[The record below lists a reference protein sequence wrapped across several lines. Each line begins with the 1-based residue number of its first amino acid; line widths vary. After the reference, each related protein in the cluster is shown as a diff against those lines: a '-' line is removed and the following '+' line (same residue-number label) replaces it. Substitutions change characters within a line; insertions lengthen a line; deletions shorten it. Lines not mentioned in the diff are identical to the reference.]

1 MRTEIDQ
8 GLRPHVPGTTPLRRE
23 RGLSRGA
30 FQVAM
35 GMSSSLLASGA
46 HASFLQ
52 GEALD
57 TMANVL
63 SWVVLALV
71 PCLGIALFWI
81 VHVMPEK
88 IAEKRH
94 HPQKDAI
101 HTLCLLSL
109 VFGGLLWPIAWLWAY
124 TRPVAYKMAYGTEK
138 HEDFYFEHGD
148 KAERGE
154 LASHELHQMVAELDA
169 MERQGHLTPELKRVR
184 ENLMAAER
192 NMAAANAGAGTSV
205 PASVP
210 VPPAATAAAADA
222 PRGA

>member
-1 MRTEIDQ
+1 MRTHPAQDPSPQ
-8 GLRPHVPGTTPLRRE
+8 VPATTPSLPRRD
-23 RGLSRGA
+23 RRRRA
-30 FQVAM
+30 FQAALAM
-35 GMSSSLLASGA
+35 FFLLLQAPSV
-46 HASFLQ
+46 HASFLE

-57 TMANVL
+57 NFANIL

-154 LASHELHQMVAELDA
+154 LASHEFDQMVAELDA

-184 ENLMAAER
+184 ENLIAAQR
-192 NMAAANAGAGTSV
+192 NIAAAQVAESAPVVAT
-205 PASVP
+205 
-210 VPPAATAAAADA
+210 VPPVVAPTPPDA
-222 PRGA
+222 PKGA

>member
-1 MRTEIDQ
+1 VPF
-8 GLRPHVPGTTPLRRE
+8 RPTPDRWRH
-23 RGLSRGA
+23 A
-30 FQVAM
+30 FQAALVLPF
-35 GMSSSLLASGA
+35 LLQATCV
-46 HASFLQ
+46 HASFLE

-57 TMANVL
+57 NMANVL
-63 SWVVLALV
+63 AWVVLALV

-124 TRPVAYKMAYGTEK
+124 TRPVVYKMAYGTEK
-138 HEDFYFEHGD
+138 HEDFFVEHGD
-148 KAERGE
+148 KAQRGE
-154 LASHELHQMVAELDA
+154 LASHEFDQMVAELNA
-169 MERQGHLTPELKRVR
+169 MERQGHLTPELRRVR
-184 ENLMAAER
+184 ENLLAAQR
-192 NMAAANAGAGTSV
+192 NIAEAQAADSATV
-205 PASVP
+205 PAAGP
-210 VPPAATAAAADA
+210 VATAATPAAPDA